1 MKLEE
6 GKAKFI
12 QSWVTLGSAW
22 GVNRTMAQIHALLLI
37 TPEALSAQEIMDD
50 LKISLGN
57 ANMNLRALVDWGLV
71 YKQLKAGERK
81 DFFIAEKD
89 MWDVVRKIAAQR
101 KKKELEP
108 VLKILNE
115 VAEVEGS
122 GIEAEEFKK
131 IITEIQSFSQRA
143 DKSLDTLIKADSN
156 WFLSTFMKMMK

>member
-12 QSWVTLGSAW
+12 QSWGTLGSAW

>member
-1 MKLEE
+1 
-6 GKAKFI
+6 
-12 QSWVTLGSAW
+12 
-22 GVNRTMAQIHALLLI
+22 MAQIHALLLI

-115 VAEVEGS
+115 VTEVEGS